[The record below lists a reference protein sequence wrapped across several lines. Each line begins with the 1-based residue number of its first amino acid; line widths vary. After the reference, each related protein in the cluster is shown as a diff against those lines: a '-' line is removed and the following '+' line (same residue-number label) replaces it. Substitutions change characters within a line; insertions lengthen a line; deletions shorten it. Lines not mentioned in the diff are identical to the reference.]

1 VDAKAIAFLIAA
13 LFSPMTANA
22 PVSSPP
28 VQGSALVI
36 TRDTGPIGVVCA
48 IHVYLDGAYAGKVD
62 SGKTLVLHPPVGEH
76 IVGAHP
82 SSLCGG
88 NLKVAQKKTEVQADR
103 PTKLRVRFARGGGM
117 LIEHSAL

>member
-1 VDAKAIAFLIAA
+1 MDAKAIAFLIAV
-13 LFSPMTANA
+13 FSPLTAKA

-28 VQGSALVI
+28 SALVI

-48 IHVYLDGAYAGKVD
+48 VYVYLDGAYAGKVD

-76 IVGAHP
+76 TVSAHP

-88 NLKVAQKKTEVQADR
+88 NLKVAQQKMEVKADR
-103 PTKLRVRFARGGGM
+103 PTKLRIRFARGGGM

>member
-1 VDAKAIAFLIAA
+1 VDAKAIAFLIA
-13 LFSPMTANA
+13 LFSPLTAKA

-28 VQGSALVI
+28 SALVI

-48 IHVYLDGAYAGKVD
+48 VHVYLNGAYAGKVD

-76 IVGAHP
+76 IVGVHP

-88 NLKVAQKKTEVQADR
+88 NLKAAQKKTEVKADR
-103 PTKLRVRFARGGGM
+103 PTRLRVRFARGGGM